1 MINYSLLTK
10 DNLTIYSLDD
20 FVRTQAVNE
29 CYRRAENGYELKNV
43 SYTEEC
49 SIEKKRSVCIEMI
62 DASSIGAFAFGAFYG
77 ENLVGFIFVDD
88 TELVYF
94 HVSQSYRGKGIGR
107 KLFELACE
115 KARECSLKRLFIS
128 ANSSKE
134 TVDTYLKLGC
144 SFSIRKNDK
153 EPFDVQMEYKL

>member
-10 DNLTIYSLDD
+10 DNLTMYSLDD

-29 CYRRAENGYELKNV
+29 CYRKAENGYELKNV
-43 SYTEEC
+43 SYTEEW
-49 SIEKKRSVCIEMI
+49 SVEKKRSVCLEII
-62 DASSIGAFAFGAFYG
+62 DAANTKSFAFGAFEG
-77 ENLVGFIFVDD
+77 ENIVGFIFVKN

-94 HVSQSYRGKGIGR
+94 HVSQPYRGKGIGR

-115 KARECSLKRLFIS
+115 KARECGAQRLFIS

-144 SFSIRKNDK
+144 SFSNRKNEK
-153 EPFDVQMEYKL
+153 EPFDIQMEYKL

>member
-1 MINYSLLTK
+1 MINYYLLTK
-10 DNLTIYSLDD
+10 DNLTMYSLDD

-29 CYRRAENGYELKNV
+29 CYRKAENGYELKNV
-43 SYTEEC
+43 SYTEEW
-49 SIEKKRSVCIEMI
+49 SVEKKRSICLEII
-62 DASSIGAFAFGAFYG
+62 DAANTKSFAFGAFEG
-77 ENLVGFIFVDD
+77 ENIVGFIFVKN

-94 HVSQSYRGKGIGR
+94 HVSQTYRGKGIGR

-115 KARECSLKRLFIS
+115 KARECGLKRLFIS

-144 SFSIRKNDK
+144 SFSNRKNEK
-153 EPFDVQMEYKL
+153 EPFDIQMEYKL

>member
-20 FVRTQAVNE
+20 FVRTQAVNK
-29 CYRRAENGYELKNV
+29 CYRKAENGYELKNV
-43 SYTEEC
+43 SYTEEW
-49 SIEKKRSVCIEMI
+49 SVEKKRSVCLEIT
-62 DASSIGAFAFGAFYG
+62 DAANMKSFAFGAFEG
-77 ENLVGFIFVDD
+77 ESIVGFIFVKN

-94 HVSQSYRGKGIGR
+94 HVSQPYRGKGIGR
-107 KLFELACE
+107 KLFGMACE
-115 KARECSLKRLFIS
+115 KAREYGAQRLYIS

-144 SFSIRKNDK
+144 SFSNHKNDK
-153 EPFDVQMEYKL
+153 EPFDIQMESKL